1 MRNPNSKISDPNSF
15 VTCGGSRIHIRYEPR
30 FNGKKLVLE
39 EAGREDIQDL
49 IESYAPYT
57 DLNYMLHRLKVGDSS
72 VLSLR
77 QPVYGDF
84 SGMPSN
90 PVDAI
95 NLFNNAKNQF
105 AGLDADTKK
114 QYNNDFRLW
123 LAGLLN
129 GSDNSLDD
137 SVSGS
142 KPNTMVKESSSDES
156 QC

>member
-1 MRNPNSKISDPNSF
+1 MRNPNSMISDPNSF
-15 VTCGGSRIHIRYEPR
+15 VSCGGSRIHIRYEPR

-49 IESYAPYT
+49 IESFAPYT

-77 QPVYGDF
+77 QPFYGDI

-90 PVDAI
+90 PIDAI
-95 NLFNNAKNQF
+95 NLFNNAQDQF
-105 AGLDADTKK
+105 AGLDPDTKK
-114 QYNNDFRLW
+114 LYNNDFRLW

-129 GSDNSLDD
+129 CSDNSVPD
-137 SVSGS
+137 SVSVS
-142 KPNTMVKESSSDES
+142 VSEPVVKEVTSNEP
-156 QC
+156 

>member
-15 VTCGGSRIHIRYEPR
+15 VSCAGSRIHIRYEPR

-39 EAGREDIQDL
+39 EAGREDIQDY
-49 IESYAPYT
+49 IESFAPYT
-57 DLNYMLHRLKVGDSS
+57 DLNFMLHRLKVGDSS
-72 VLSLR
+72 VLSIR

-90 PVDAI
+90 PIDAI
-95 NLFNNAKNQF
+95 NLFNNAKNKF

-129 GSDNSLDD
+129 GPDNSLLD
-137 SVSGS
+137 SVHASES
-142 KPNTMVKESSSDES
+142 NPILKESSSDES
-156 QC
+156 